1 MPVSEISKGVF
12 IVTPSDLPKYKDTAA
27 GQYTSVFTKQRAD
40 QWEMAQKQAL
50 LELDLGSK
58 RYAEEMKAYRDRV
71 SALNDRVKQLE
82 GLKIEVAEGRL
93 RAQDA
98 AEIAAMREA
107 GDRQKTAADF
117 AAKKAEVITVSPG
130 STTTRTGGG
139 GGGGGTKPTA
149 DVSTSAMSGI
159 AKYEL
164 TTRGQTLDQK
174 MAALARETNPG
185 GTIPT
190 ESESDR
196 VNARGSVADRAVA
209 ARAAELEKLGQ
220 TPAKARSNAQ
230 DEVIA
235 ALKVADP
242 SAAAEVENYF
252 DVVKPA
258 TGPTAGGGG
267 GTTTTTRPADVT
279 TLKRPGLREVP
290 AIVGVTA
297 PTQAS
302 AKDLTGEGGLIPSE
316 IARLQALIDAQRAP
330 SMGIPDYITRSRE
343 VMRGRFGGFSGAPEA
358 LPFEQRNAAERLLTD
373 QAYGLSQ
380 VEAYRDFLAKQRAEA
395 ATAGRLRE
403 SMAEGPATTSVE
415 ALRGS
420 PAAQAD
426 LTAAAANDILS
437 GEGRQPTF
445 LEGLVA
451 PKTPQIPEISALN
464 IPRKPEL
471 TEPPAA
477 APVPTPPPAPVT
489 PPSPPP
495 PVPEVIPV
503 PQADIR
509 PEAADL
515 MTPAE
520 RADYYARLRASA
532 DARQLIKD
540 VAAVDTGGSE
550 INPDF
555 RTPLSPPS
563 ALPRPALPI
572 MEAPQQVAAPFDPQF
587 AVPRTPAGFRP
598 SLGTKEEGPL
608 VVASPAMAPST
619 SGAAPRG
626 PADISAAVRP
636 AGPLAGQ
643 FPTELK
649 AKTERFAKSTE
660 MAEDVRKATK
670 SGIGTVGSQFGIKK
684 GGPPTAVGYF
694 QNRAEVA
701 LELIDK
707 RSKLDRISNSGP
719 GKLAKDIYM
728 ANSKDGKPFE
738 TTWQEIQ
745 LAFAGDPKGR
755 EAAHEV
761 ALALDIIN
769 RDEKAAPKQTPK

>member
-50 LELDLGSK
+50 LEMDLGTK
-58 RYAEEMKAYRDRV
+58 RYAEEMKTYRDRLA
-71 SALNDRVKQLE
+71 ALDDRQKQLE
-82 GLKIEVAEGRL
+82 KLKIDIAEGRL

-98 AEIAAMREA
+98 AEIAALREA
-107 GDRQKTAADF
+107 GDRQKTLADF
-117 AAKKAEVITVSPG
+117 AAKKAEVITKSEG

-149 DVSTSAMSGI
+149 DVSSTAMSGI
-159 AKYEL
+159 STYEKS
-164 TTRGQTLDQK
+164 TRGQTLDAK
-174 MAALARETNPG
+174 MGALARETNPG
-185 GTIPT
+185 GIIIT

-196 VNARGSVADRAVA
+196 VNARGSVADRAAA
-209 ARAAELEKLGQ
+209 ARSAELERTGLD
-220 TPAKARSNAQ
+220 PRAARLKAEA
-230 DEVIA
+230 EVIA
-235 ALKVADP
+235 SLKRADP

-258 TGPTAGGGG
+258 TAPTAAGGG
-267 GTTTTTRPADVT
+267 GTTVTVRPGDTTTA
-279 TLKRPGLREVP
+279 KRPGLREVP
-290 AIVGVTA
+290 EA
-297 PTQAS
+297 PDVARPEIALGEPTIQDINEYINNIEM
-302 AKDLTGEGGLIPSE
+302 AKLGLDRPTMGGL
-316 IARLQALIDAQRAP
+316 
-330 SMGIPDYITRSRE
+330 DYITRSRE

-403 SMAEGPATTSVE
+403 SLAEGPATTSVE

-426 LTAAAANDILS
+426 LTAAAAKDILS

-503 PQADIR
+503 APPVIR

-520 RADYYARLRASA
+520 RAEFYERLRASA

-555 RTPLSPPS
+555 RTPLSSPS
-563 ALPRPALPI
+563 ALPRPALPT
-572 MEAPQQVAAPFDPQF
+572 MAAPQQVAAPFDPQF

-598 SLGTKEEGPL
+598 SLGVKEEGPL
-608 VVASPAMAPST
+608 VVASPAMEPST
-619 SGAAPRG
+619 RDAAPRG

-670 SGIGTVGSQFGIKK
+670 SGIGTVGGQFGIKK

-769 RDEKAAPKQTPK
+769 RDEKAAPKQAPK

>member
-12 IVTPSDLPKYKDTAA
+12 IIAPRELPKYKDTAA
-27 GQYTSVFTKQRAD
+27 GGYTSVFTKQRAD

-93 RAQDA
+93 KAEDA
-98 AEIAAMREA
+98 SKIAAMREE

-149 DVSTSAMSGI
+149 DVSSTALGGI
-159 AKYEL
+159 SKYEL
-164 TTRGQTLDQK
+164 ATRGQTLDQK
-174 MAALARETNPG
+174 MGALSRETNPG
-185 GTIPT
+185 GIIIT

-196 VNARGSVADRAVA
+196 VNARGSVADRAAA
-209 ARAAELEKLGQ
+209 ARASELVQSGLDPK
-220 TPAKARSNAQ
+220 KARLRA
-230 DEVIA
+230 DAEVIA
-235 ALKVADP
+235 ALKLVDP
-242 SAAAEVENYF
+242 SAATEVENYF

-258 TGPTAGGGG
+258 TAPTAGGGGG

-279 TLKRPGLREVP
+279 TLKRPGLGEVP

-297 PTQAS
+297 PAQAS
-302 AKDLTGEGGLIPSE
+302 AASLIGDGGLIPSE

-343 VMRGRFGGFSGAPEA
+343 VMQGRFGGFSGAPEA
-358 LPFEQRNAAERLLTD
+358 LPFEQRNAATELLSNQT
-373 QAYGLSQ
+373 YGLGQ

-403 SMAEGPATTSVE
+403 SMAEGPASTSVE
-415 ALRGS
+415 ALRS
-420 PAAQAD
+420 
-426 LTAAAANDILS
+426 
-437 GEGRQPTF
+437 
-445 LEGLVA
+445 A
-451 PKTPQIPEISALN
+451 PGPVTPIA
-464 IPRKPEL
+464 
-471 TEPPAA
+471 TEPPAVS
-477 APVPTPPPAPVT
+477 PVPIVSSPPVT
-489 PPSPPP
+489 PLTPPP

-520 RADYYARLRASA
+520 LADYYERLRASA
-532 DARQLIKD
+532 DIRQLRKD
-540 VAAVDTGGSE
+540 MSAIDTGGTE

-555 RTPLSPPS
+555 RTPLSPPPVL
-563 ALPRPALPI
+563 ARPALST
-572 MEAPQQVAAPFDPQF
+572 MSAPQQLAASFDPQF
-587 AVPRTPAGFRP
+587 AVPRTPAP
-598 SLGTKEEGPL
+598 PPLPLGVKEEGPL

-619 SGAAPRG
+619 IGAAPRG

-636 AGPLAGQ
+636 AGPLAGKLPYQ
-643 FPTELK
+643 IKGE
-649 AKTERFAKSTE
+649 TERFARSTE
-660 MAEDVRKATK
+660 MADDVRKATK
-670 SGIGTVGSQFGIKK
+670 AGLGTVGSQFGIEK

-701 LELIDK
+701 LELVDK
-707 RSKLDRISNSGP
+707 RSKLDRLAFSGP
-719 GKLAKDIYM
+719 GRLAKDIYM
-728 ANSKDGKPFE
+728 TNSADGKPFE

-745 LAFAGDPKGR
+745 LAFAGDPSKR
-755 EAAHEV
+755 EVAHEV
-761 ALALDIIN
+761 ALALDMIN